1 MTLPAVLLGLQADA
15 AMDAVR
21 MREHVGCPGC
31 AHARP
36 SRHLAKSVAYHVCLR
51 LHLLLTV
58 PVQVPDMWA
67 AKAYPSLK
75 PLSSWVT
82 DLMERLDF
90 IRTWAEQG
98 TPPVYWI
105 SGFFFPQAFLTG
117 RARCWLDLH
126 VLVHA

>member
-1 MTLPAVLLGLQADA
+1 MTPRQVY
-15 AMDAVR
+15 
-21 MREHVGCPGC
+21 
-31 AHARP
+31 
-36 SRHLAKSVAYHVCLR
+36 AYHVCLR
-51 LHLLLTV
+51 LNLLLSA

-90 IRTWAEQG
+90 IRTWAERG

-117 RARCWLDLH
+117 QAD
-126 VLVHA
+126 

>member
-1 MTLPAVLLGLQADA
+1 
-15 AMDAVR
+15 
-21 MREHVGCPGC
+21 
-31 AHARP
+31 
-36 SRHLAKSVAYHVCLR
+36 
-51 LHLLLTV
+51 
-58 PVQVPDMWA
+58 MWA

-90 IRTWAEQG
+90 IRTWAERG

-117 RARCWLDLH
+117 HAACLAE
-126 VLVHA
+126 LVCPGACMITLQLG